1 MIWYELTPFDTL
13 FFRGGIP
20 FETGLPVSD
29 VLFPPPPSVI
39 AGAVWT
45 AGRQDFS
52 KKPTV
57 KVGATLLKKKD
68 KYYAQAPHSWFISKS
83 GEILGAE
90 EFNDKDSICSVNTP
104 IPWIEGDA
112 KNIGGEWI
120 DITMLEKSDNKT
132 YKKEDFIDNE
142 DRVGISV
149 DYNKKSV
156 EEGKLFTARHIR
168 LRKDV
173 TIAVAIDGE
182 YGLGEKGVLRLGG
195 ESRMCSYQK
204 IKVSPPIPNVTNSKY
219 FVALAPVLCTEE
231 RKEEF
236 LSKVFAAKT
245 FAVSGWDMKEKTHKA
260 SQTWFY
266 AGSVFTEKIGD
277 QCIALS

>member
-20 FETGLPVSD
+20 LETGLPVSD
-29 VLFPPPPSVI
+29 VLFPPPPSMI

-45 AGRQDFS
+45 AGGQCFS

-57 KVGATLLKKKD
+57 KVGAILLKKKD
-68 KYYAQAPHSWFISKS
+68 KYYVQAPYSWFVLKDND
-83 GEILGAE
+83 ILSAK
-90 EFNDKDSICSVNTP
+90 EFNDRKSICSVNTP
-104 IPWIEGDA
+104 IPWVEGDV

-120 DITMLEKSDNKT
+120 DITMLEKSDKKK
-132 YKKEDFIDNE
+132 YEKKEFFGNE
-142 DRVGISV
+142 DRVGISI
-149 DYNKKSV
+149 DYNKKSA
-156 EEGKLFTARHIR
+156 EESKLFMARHIR
-168 LRKDV
+168 LCKDV
-173 TIAVAIDGE
+173 TIVVAIDGE

-195 ESRMCSYQK
+195 ESRMCSYK
-204 IKVSPPIPNVTNSKY
+204 KMEIPPPLPNVSNGKY
-219 FVALAPVLCTEE
+219 FVALAPIQCEE
-231 RKEEF
+231 EL

-245 FAVSGWDMKEKTHKA
+245 FIVSGWDMQEKTHKA